1 MTTKNKIL
9 LAGSAVLA
17 FVLLTGFRGG
27 HFGGP
32 FGGGRHDP
40 ERMKQMITW
49 RLDDRLEDLKAT
61 DAQKQAIHELK
72 DSLFE
77 DGKNLF
83 EQQKDAK
90 EQMLRQWESPNPDS
104 KAVHALVDARVD
116 AFRAFAHRMADA
128 ALEAHRILTPEQR
141 QQLTDDVRE
150 HMNAR

>member
-17 FVLLTGFRGG
+17 FVLLSGFRGG
-27 HFGGP
+27 HFGW
-32 FGGGRHDP
+32 GRHDP

-49 RLDDRLEDLKAT
+49 RMDDQLEELNAT
-61 DAQKQAIHELK
+61 DAQKQALHGLK

-77 DGKNLF
+77 DGKSLF

-90 EQMLRQWESPNPDS
+90 EQMMKQWESPNPDS

-116 AFRAFAHRMADA
+116 AFRAFAHRVADA

-141 QQLTDDVRE
+141 QQLTADVRE
-150 HMNAR
+150 HMNAH

>member
-9 LAGSAVLA
+9 IAGSALLA
-17 FVLLTGFRGG
+17 FALLTGFRGG
-27 HFGGP
+27 HFGGGP
-32 FGGGRHDP
+32 RDP

-61 DAQKQAIHELK
+61 DAQKQAIHGLK

-77 DGKNLF
+77 DGKQLF
-83 EQQKDAK
+83 EEQKDARA
-90 EQMLRQWESPNPDS
+90 QMLQQWESPNPDS

-116 AFRAFAHRMADA
+116 AFRAFAHKVADA
-128 ALEAHRILTPEQR
+128 ALEAHRIFTPEQR
-141 QQLTDDVRE
+141 KQLTSEVRE